1 MKVRLIVKAVA
12 GLPAMAWR
20 KRQLNRDVQAMVLG
34 PGHKEYKLDWAR
46 IKARHLRSRESLSRF
61 LREYAKEIVRIERE
75 QKWLHGH
82 IRPVPLA
89 RVRWIEQEIGLPIT
103 TVELSIKA
111 ERKRREI
118 REFEKKEARKAKSPP
133 EGQAGSYWGAG
144 QGRTPANGRRVKQ
157 ANWSN
162 NSAVT

>member
-82 IRPVPLA
+82 FRPVPLA

-118 REFEKKEARKAKSPP
+118 REFEKKEARKAKSLQRARL
-133 EGQAGSYWGAG
+133 EAIGEQAKEELRQMEEELSRLIGVII
-144 QGRTPANGRRVKQ
+144 QQ
-157 ANWSN
+157 
-162 NSAVT
+162 